1 MSYFK
6 PIEKLKADANKKDR
20 KSTEKVIA
28 RMQQQQQM
36 EEDAKRR
43 RKEVIDAVKNLK
55 GKYQEMLELAHS
67 EKDTIRYSYAVIVL
81 SMIDTVDMI
90 SEKMPLDEIEAAVPK
105 SIPTDI
111 DLTEAERIAAV
122 CPRFGGHSY
131 ISIPIHDDVKL
142 KNYTVCDLAGR
153 LQLWLKDS
161 TCGKVDLFK

>member
-36 EEDAKRR
+36 EEDAKQLRAD
-43 RKEVIDAVKNLK
+43 VIEAVKNRK

-81 SMIDTVDMI
+81 SMIDNVDMI

-131 ISIPIHDDVKL
+131 IRIPIHDDVNL
-142 KNYTVCDLAGR
+142 KNYTVCDLAGCLKLR
-153 LQLWLKDS
+153 LMKS
-161 TCGKVDLFK
+161 IFGKFELFN